1 MSKTKVFS
9 MHLLLLVLLVSSC
22 SRKEETLYEPGKGGV
37 RIDLTTE
44 LPATRAELDTVAN
57 PLNVDD
63 FKVEIINS
71 KGVIFKRWNT
81 YAEYKSGENAAFHMN
96 AGGPYTL
103 RATYGD
109 SLASGWSA
117 WFFKGEQVFEVQPQ
131 QTTELSVVCRMAN
144 IKVAVA
150 YGDNLKAEYQD
161 YTATVSNSRGRLV
174 FEKDRAEAGYMP
186 AGTLTV
192 DMELTDASGKK
203 WYFSSSEVSA
213 SAGDAITLNLDTK
226 PAPQG
231 SLGLTLN
238 VDYTTNDKTV
248 EVGITD
254 AFLAAEKPELSL
266 AGFDAESGVLSFV
279 ESNDPGEA
287 SVTLTWDPKAS
298 PIKSLKLKSK
308 SAYFEKNGLPTE
320 VDFCSIS
327 STDRE
332 LLLNAG
338 LLFPEM
344 SGELTAT
351 MVKVQFDG
359 LAPKLEYDDDEVSNT
374 HTFIIEATDSKD
386 NVVTRTVTIV
396 PAQASKTLFEIL
408 PGNVWARR
416 AYLTLSTDG
425 DPSRLT
431 VQVKE
436 SGTELWYTPEGTE
449 YSVSGKTSAATV
461 KGLKSNTAYAF
472 RAVYNGFAAAES
484 QDMTTEAEQQP
495 ENASFEEWSESTVKL
510 FTNGDKEQQTYY
522 PWKTGG
528 NQWWD
533 TNNSLTA
540 KSWGTVDPDLA
551 NWFSKQTYKSF
562 PMVSYVPGRNGFAAQ
577 MMLIAVSSSA
587 TGSTAPFPIIGL
599 GKIFTGVYEGEQGRS
614 FPSRPD
620 ILKFW
625 YKYESVNSDNFTVY
639 ISMKNGDI
647 VIGEGTFTSSE
658 SKTEWVE
665 CAVDITYN
673 RTDLVADTIYI
684 EFVSA
689 SDTEKW
695 KYANNIGD
703 IVYGGDKTADVHRGS
718 ILTVDDLELIYE

>member
-9 MHLLLLVLLVSSC
+9 MHLLLLVLLASSC
-22 SRKEETLYEPGKGGV
+22 SRVEETYYEPGEGGI
-37 RIDLTTE
+37 RIDLATE
-44 LPATRAELDTVAN
+44 LPATRADVTESS
-57 PLNVDD
+57 LNVDD
-63 FKVEIINS
+63 FKVEILNS
-71 KGVIFKRWNT
+71 KKVIFKRWAT
-81 YAEYKSGENAAFHMN
+81 FGEYKTQENTAFHMN
-96 AGGPYTL
+96 AGGPYTV

-109 SLASGWSA
+109 SLASGWDA
-117 WFFKGEQVFEVQPQ
+117 WFFMGEQVFEVKPQ
-131 QTTELSVVCRMAN
+131 QTAELSVTCRMAN
-144 IKVAVA
+144 VKVAVA
-150 YGDNLKAEYQD
+150 YGENLQADYQD
-161 YTATVSNSRGRLV
+161 YKATVSNSRGRLV
-174 FEKDRAEAGYMP
+174 FEKDRAEAGYIP
-186 AGTLTV
+186 VGTLTV

-203 WYFSSSEVSA
+203 WYFRSGEVSA
-213 SAGDAITLNLDTK
+213 AAGDYITLNLDTK
-226 PAPQG
+226 QAPQG
-231 SLGLTLN
+231 SLDLTLS
-238 VDYTTNDKTV
+238 VDYSTNDKTV

-254 AFLAAEKPELSL
+254 AFLPAEKPVLSL
-266 AGFDAESGVLSFV
+266 TGFDAESGQLSFV

-298 PIKSLKLKSK
+298 PVKSLKLKSE
-308 SAYFEKNGLPTE
+308 SEYFKEHGLPAE
-320 VDFCSIS
+320 VDFCSLT
-327 STDRE
+327 STDRD

-344 SGELTAT
+344 SGEMTAN
-351 MVKVQFDG
+351 MVKLEFDG
-359 LAPKLEYDDDEVSNT
+359 LAPKLEYDDNEAANT
-374 HTFIIEATDSKD
+374 HTFTIEATDSKD
-386 NVVTRTVTIV
+386 NVVTKTVTIV
-396 PAQASKTLFEIL
+396 PLQASKSLSEIQ
-408 PGNVWARR
+408 PGNIWARR
-416 AYLTLSTDG
+416 AYLTLNTDG
-425 DPSRLT
+425 DPSKLT

-449 YSVSGKTSAATV
+449 YSVSGKTSSATV

-718 ILTVDDLELIYE
+718 ILTIDDLELIYE

>member
-9 MHLLLLVLLVSSC
+9 MHLLLLVLLASSC
-22 SRKEETLYEPGKGGV
+22 SRVEETYYEPGEGGI
-37 RIDLTTE
+37 RIDLATE
-44 LPATRAELDTVAN
+44 LPATRADVTESS
-57 PLNVDD
+57 LNVDD
-63 FKVEIINS
+63 FKVEILNS
-71 KGVIFKRWNT
+71 KKVIFKRWAT
-81 YAEYKSGENAAFHMN
+81 FGEYKTQENTAFHMN
-96 AGGPYTL
+96 AGGPYTV

-109 SLASGWSA
+109 SLASGWDA
-117 WFFKGEQVFEVQPQ
+117 WFFMGEQVFEVKPQ
-131 QTTELSVVCRMAN
+131 QTAELSVTCRMAN
-144 IKVAVA
+144 VKVAVA
-150 YGDNLKAEYQD
+150 YGENLQADYQD
-161 YTATVSNSRGRLV
+161 YKATVSNSRGRLV

-186 AGTLTV
+186 VGALTV

-203 WYFSSSEVSA
+203 WYFRSGEVSA
-213 SAGDAITLNLDTK
+213 AAGDYITLNLDTK
-226 PAPQG
+226 QAPQG
-231 SLGLTLN
+231 SLDLTLS

-248 EVGITD
+248 DVGLTD
-254 AFLAAEKPELSL
+254 AFLPAEKPVLSL
-266 AGFDAESGVLSFV
+266 TGFDAESGQLSFV

-298 PIKSLKLKSK
+298 PVKSLKLKSE
-308 SAYFEKNGLPTE
+308 SEYFKEHGLPAE
-320 VDFCSIS
+320 VDFCSLT
-327 STDRE
+327 STDRD

-344 SGELTAT
+344 SGEMTAN
-351 MVKVQFDG
+351 MVKLEFDG
-359 LAPKLEYDDDEVSNT
+359 LAPKLEYDDNEAANT
-374 HTFIIEATDSKD
+374 HTFTIEATDSKD
-386 NVVTRTVTIV
+386 NVVTKTVTIV
-396 PAQASKTLFEIL
+396 PIQASKSLSEIQ

-416 AYLTLSTDG
+416 AYLTLNTDG
-425 DPSRLT
+425 DPSKLT

-436 SGTELWYTPEGTE
+436 NGTELWYTPEGTE
-449 YSVSGKTSAATV
+449 YSVSGKTSSATV
-461 KGLKSNTAYAF
+461 KGLKSNTKYAF
-472 RAVYNGFAAAES
+472 RAVYNGFAAAEAPE
-484 QDMTTEAEQQP
+484 MTTEVEQQP

-540 KSWGTVDPDLA
+540 KSWGTVDPDPA

-562 PMVSYVPGRNGFAAQ
+562 PMVSYVSGRNGFAAQ

-587 TGSTAPFPIIGL
+587 TATTAPSAIVGF
-599 GKIFTGVYEGEQGRS
+599 GKIFTGVYEGKQGRT

-639 ISMKNGDI
+639 ISMKNGDT

-665 CAVDITYN
+665 CAVDITYS

-695 KYANNIGD
+695 KYAKNIDD
-703 IVYGGDKTADVHRGS
+703 IVYGGDKKADVHRGS
-718 ILTVDDLELIYE
+718 ILTIDDLELIYE

>member
-9 MHLLLLVLLVSSC
+9 MHLLLLVLLASSC
-22 SRKEETLYEPGKGGV
+22 SRVEETYYEPGEGGI

-44 LPATRAELDTVAN
+44 LPATRADVTESS
-57 PLNVDD
+57 LNVDD
-63 FKVEIINS
+63 FKVEILNS
-71 KGVIFKRWNT
+71 KKVIFKRWAT
-81 YAEYKSGENAAFHMN
+81 FGEYKTQGNTAFHMN
-96 AGGPYTL
+96 AGGPYTV

-109 SLASGWSA
+109 SLASGWDA
-117 WFFKGEQVFEVQPQ
+117 WFFMGEQVFEVKPQ
-131 QTTELSVVCRMAN
+131 QTAELSVTCRMAN
-144 IKVAVA
+144 VKVAVA
-150 YGDNLKAEYQD
+150 YGENLQADYQD
-161 YTATVSNSRGRLV
+161 YKATVSNSRGRLV
-174 FEKDRAEAGYMP
+174 FEKDRAEAGYIP
-186 AGTLTV
+186 VGTLTV

-203 WYFSSSEVSA
+203 WYFRSGEVSA
-213 SAGDAITLNLDTK
+213 AAGDYITLNLDTK
-226 PAPQG
+226 QAPQG
-231 SLGLTLN
+231 SLDLTLS
-238 VDYTTNDKTV
+238 VDYSTNDKTV

-254 AFLAAEKPELSL
+254 AFLPAEKPVLSL
-266 AGFDAESGVLSFV
+266 TGFDAESGQLSFV
-279 ESNDPGEA
+279 ESNDPDEA

-308 SAYFEKNGLPTE
+308 SAYFEKNGLPAE
-320 VDFCSIS
+320 VDFCNIS

-351 MVKVQFDG
+351 MAKVQFDG
-359 LAPKLEYDDDEVSNT
+359 LAPRLEYDDDEAANT

-396 PAQASKTLFEIL
+396 PAQASKTLSEIL

-484 QDMTTEAEQQP
+484 QNMTTEAEQQP

-540 KSWGTVDPDLA
+540 KSWGTVDPDPA

-562 PMVSYVPGRNGFAAQ
+562 PMVSYVSGRNGFAAQ

-587 TGSTAPFPIIGL
+587 TATTAPSAIVGF
-599 GKIFTGVYEGEQGRS
+599 GKIFTGVYEGKQGRT

-639 ISMKNGDI
+639 ISMKNGDT

-665 CAVDITYN
+665 CAVDITYS

-718 ILTVDDLELIYE
+718 ILTIDDLELIYE

>member
-22 SRKEETLYEPGKGGV
+22 SQKEETLYEPGKGGV

-44 LPATRAELDTVAN
+44 LPATRADVTESS
-57 PLNVDD
+57 LNVDD
-63 FKVEIINS
+63 FKVEILNS
-71 KGVIFKRWNT
+71 KKVIFKRWAT
-81 YAEYKSGENAAFHMN
+81 FGEYKTQENTAFHMN
-96 AGGPYTL
+96 AGGPYTV

-109 SLASGWSA
+109 SLASGWDA
-117 WFFKGEQVFEVQPQ
+117 WFFMGEQVFEVKPQ
-131 QTTELSVVCRMAN
+131 QTAELSVTCRMAN
-144 IKVAVA
+144 VKVAVA
-150 YGDNLKAEYQD
+150 YGENLQADYQD
-161 YTATVSNSRGRLV
+161 YKATVSNSRGRLV
-174 FEKDRAEAGYMP
+174 FEKDRAEAGYIP
-186 AGTLTV
+186 VGTLTV

-203 WYFSSSEVSA
+203 WYFRSGEVSA
-213 SAGDAITLNLDTK
+213 AAGDYITLNLDTK
-226 PAPQG
+226 QAPQG
-231 SLGLTLN
+231 SLDLTLS
-238 VDYTTNDKTV
+238 VDYSTNDKTV

-254 AFLAAEKPELSL
+254 AFLPAEKPVLSL
-266 AGFDAESGVLSFV
+266 TGFDAESGQLSFV

-298 PIKSLKLKSK
+298 PVKSLKLKSE
-308 SAYFEKNGLPTE
+308 SEYFKEHGLPAE
-320 VDFCSIS
+320 VDFCSLT
-327 STDRE
+327 STDRD

-344 SGELTAT
+344 SGEMTAN
-351 MVKVQFDG
+351 MVKLEFDG
-359 LAPKLEYDDDEVSNT
+359 LAPKLEYDDDEAANT
-374 HTFIIEATDSKD
+374 HTFTIEATDSKD
-386 NVVTRTVTIV
+386 NVVTKTVTIV
-396 PAQASKTLFEIL
+396 PIQASKSLSEIQ

-416 AYLTLSTDG
+416 AYLTLNTDG
-425 DPSRLT
+425 DPSKLT

-436 SGTELWYTPEGTE
+436 NGTELWYTPEGTE
-449 YSVSGKTSAATV
+449 YSVSGKTSSATV

-587 TGSTAPFPIIGL
+587 TGSAAPFPIIGL

-718 ILTVDDLELIYE
+718 ILTIDDLELIYE

>member
-9 MHLLLLVLLVSSC
+9 MHLLLLVLLASSC
-22 SRKEETLYEPGKGGV
+22 SRVEETYYEPGEGGI
-37 RIDLTTE
+37 RIDLATE
-44 LPATRAELDTVAN
+44 LPATRADVTESS
-57 PLNVDD
+57 LNVDD
-63 FKVEIINS
+63 FKVEILNS
-71 KGVIFKRWNT
+71 KKVIFKRWAT
-81 YAEYKSGENAAFHMN
+81 FGEYKTQENTAFHMN
-96 AGGPYTL
+96 AGGPYTV

-109 SLASGWSA
+109 SLASGWDA
-117 WFFKGEQVFEVQPQ
+117 WFFMGEQVFEVKPQ
-131 QTTELSVVCRMAN
+131 QTAELSVTCRMAN
-144 IKVAVA
+144 VKVAVA
-150 YGDNLKAEYQD
+150 YGENLQADYQD
-161 YTATVSNSRGRLV
+161 YKATVSNSRGRLV
-174 FEKDRAEAGYMP
+174 FEKDRAEAGYIP
-186 AGTLTV
+186 VGTLTV

-203 WYFSSSEVSA
+203 WYFRSGEVSA
-213 SAGDAITLNLDTK
+213 AAGDYITLNLDTK
-226 PAPQG
+226 QAPQG
-231 SLGLTLN
+231 SLDLTLS
-238 VDYTTNDKTV
+238 VDYSTNDKTV

-254 AFLAAEKPELSL
+254 AFLPAEKPVLSL
-266 AGFDAESGVLSFV
+266 TGFDAESGQLSFV

-298 PIKSLKLKSK
+298 PVKSLKLKSE
-308 SAYFEKNGLPTE
+308 SEYFKEHGLPAE
-320 VDFCSIS
+320 VDFCSLT
-327 STDRE
+327 STDRD

-344 SGELTAT
+344 SGEMTAN
-351 MVKVQFDG
+351 MVKLEFDG
-359 LAPKLEYDDDEVSNT
+359 LAPKLEYDDDEAANT
-374 HTFIIEATDSKD
+374 HTFTIEATDSKD
-386 NVVTRTVTIV
+386 NVVTKTVTIV
-396 PAQASKTLFEIL
+396 PIQASKSLSEIQ

-416 AYLTLSTDG
+416 AYLTLNTDG
-425 DPSRLT
+425 DPSKLT

-449 YSVSGKTSAATV
+449 YSVSGKTSSATV

-718 ILTVDDLELIYE
+718 ILTIDDLELIYE

>member
-9 MHLLLLVLLVSSC
+9 MHLLLLVLLASSC
-22 SRKEETLYEPGKGGV
+22 SRVEETYYEPGEGGI
-37 RIDLTTE
+37 RIDLATE
-44 LPATRAELDTVAN
+44 FPATRADVTESS
-57 PLNVDD
+57 LNVDD
-63 FKVEIINS
+63 FKVEILNS
-71 KGVIFKRWNT
+71 KKVIFKRWAT
-81 YAEYKSGENAAFHMN
+81 FGEYKTQENTAFHMN
-96 AGGPYTL
+96 AGGPYTV

-109 SLASGWSA
+109 SLASGWDA
-117 WFFKGEQVFEVQPQ
+117 WFFMGEQVFEVKPQ
-131 QTTELSVVCRMAN
+131 QTAELSVTCRMAN
-144 IKVAVA
+144 VKVAVA
-150 YGDNLKAEYQD
+150 YGENLQADYQD
-161 YTATVSNSRGRLV
+161 YKATVSNSRGRLV

-186 AGTLTV
+186 VGALTV

-203 WYFSSSEVSA
+203 WYFRSGEVSA
-213 SAGDAITLNLDTK
+213 AAGDYITLNLDTK
-226 PAPQG
+226 QAPQG
-231 SLGLTLN
+231 SLDLTLS

-254 AFLAAEKPELSL
+254 AFLPAEKPVLSL
-266 AGFDAESGVLSFV
+266 TGFDAESGQLSFV
-279 ESNDPGEA
+279 ESNDPDEA

-298 PIKSLKLKSK
+298 PVKSLKLKSE
-308 SAYFEKNGLPTE
+308 SEYFKEHGLPAE
-320 VDFCSIS
+320 VDFCSLT
-327 STDRE
+327 STDRD

-344 SGELTAT
+344 SGEMTAN
-351 MVKVQFDG
+351 MVKLEFDG
-359 LAPKLEYDDDEVSNT
+359 LAPKLEYDDNEAANT
-374 HTFIIEATDSKD
+374 HTFTIEATDSKD
-386 NVVTRTVTIV
+386 NVVTKTVTIV
-396 PAQASKTLFEIL
+396 PIQASKSLSEIQ

-416 AYLTLSTDG
+416 AYLTLNTDG
-425 DPSRLT
+425 DPSKLT

-436 SGTELWYTPEGTE
+436 NGTELWYTPEGTE
-449 YSVSGKTSAATV
+449 YSVSGKTSSATV
-461 KGLKSNTAYAF
+461 KGLKSNTKYAF
-472 RAVYNGFAAAES
+472 RAVYNGFAAAEAPE
-484 QDMTTEAEQQP
+484 MTTEVEQQP

-540 KSWGTVDPDLA
+540 KSWGTVDPDPA

-562 PMVSYVPGRNGFAAQ
+562 PMVSYVSGRNGFAAQ

-587 TGSTAPFPIIGL
+587 TATTAPSAIVGF
-599 GKIFTGVYEGEQGRS
+599 GKIFTGVYEGKQGRT

-639 ISMKNGDI
+639 ISMKNGDT

-665 CAVDITYN
+665 CAVDITYS

-695 KYANNIGD
+695 KYAKNIDD
-703 IVYGGDKTADVHRGS
+703 IVYGGDKKADVHRGS
-718 ILTVDDLELIYE
+718 ILTIDDLELIYE